1 MLFRVTMGQQGL
13 GAVGKTLRNWVDS
26 GEELPLYIGFLCAE
40 VDSEAE
46 GWRWPNGQDSLELFT
61 H

>member
-1 MLFRVTMGQQGL
+1 MGQQGL